1 MTNLFKKKPNT
12 DTNAQTNDDKK
23 DGTGD
28 EEAARS
34 ETTVVIEDDTP
45 KKVEKNQTIK
55 ISRINQNSYSCSVV
69 NMYTCECIFFSRRR
83 RTVVLMLMYPI
94 SFQEEKNLV
103 YAELLLK
110 QPTDESDGK
119 TKIAKE
125 TTEYAEIVYADKKSD
140 K

>member
-1 MTNLFKKKPNT
+1 MHLRK
-12 DTNAQTNDDKK
+12 
-23 DGTGD
+23 
-28 EEAARS
+28 RH
-34 ETTVVIEDDTP
+34 I
-45 KKVEKNQTIK
+45 
-55 ISRINQNSYSCSVV
+55 VV
-69 NMYTCECIFFSRRR
+69 NAIVF
-83 RTVVLMLMYPI
+83 VV

>member
-1 MTNLFKKKPNT
+1 M
-12 DTNAQTNDDKK
+12 
-23 DGTGD
+23 
-28 EEAARS
+28 
-34 ETTVVIEDDTP
+34 V
-45 KKVEKNQTIK
+45 
-55 ISRINQNSYSCSVV
+55 
-69 NMYTCECIFFSRRR
+69 
-83 RTVVLMLMYPI
+83 